1 MEDASFVI
9 DMIDLE
15 KGEILFARF
24 GDGDVGLQMVRGFG
38 FWVEDRLDPV
48 NDFPLLGNREL
59 PIEGGEVDGPDV
71 SQIDRVEKADR
82 VIRHIDDVDPDGIVL
97 LVEFLFE
104 GFGFL
109 FRDRKGDDEI
119 DDDAKEKNDD
129 EEHRP
134 VV

>member
-1 MEDASFVI
+1 MEDAPFVI

-15 KGEILFARF
+15 KGEILFTRF

-38 FWVEDRLDPV
+38 FWVKDRLDPV
-48 NDFPLLGNREL
+48 DDLPLLGNREL
-59 PIEGGEVDGPDV
+59 PIEGGEIDGPDV
-71 SQIDRVEKADR
+71 PQIDRVEKTDR

-109 FRDRKGDDEI
+109 FSDRKGDDEE
-119 DDDAKEKNDD
+119 DDDAKEKGDD